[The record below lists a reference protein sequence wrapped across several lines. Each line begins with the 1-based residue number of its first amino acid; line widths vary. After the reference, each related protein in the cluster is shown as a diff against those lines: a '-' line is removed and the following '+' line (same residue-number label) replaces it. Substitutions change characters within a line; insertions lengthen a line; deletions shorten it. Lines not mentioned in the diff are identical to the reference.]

1 MAAGP
6 IIESTPIGAA
16 FQRFGLSKLLI
27 PAGIVTVGTVL
38 VVFLFEFL
46 KAVVTVHAH
55 HCGGRLSSL
64 RSSDTYIVYTFGLL
78 DLCIQNK

>member
-27 PAGIVTVGTVL
+27 PAGIVTVGTVDHIHFTDVL
-38 VVFLFEFL
+38 VREYLRFPLEFFVFLSDKKL
-46 KAVVTVHAH
+46 
-55 HCGGRLSSL
+55 SL
-64 RSSDTYIVYTFGLL
+64 RQVRISLKYLTWR
-78 DLCIQNK
+78 KRK